1 MSPDQRKQASRARL
15 AAAQRRPDGDRDTGE
30 TRVDKLRHSLGI
42 EREAPPP
49 PKRDPSKPKV
59 KPRAQVAAE
68 PEAKSRSERA
78 AERRAATNQ
87 PPLPLS
93 LGAIM
98 VMGFAAT
105 LVLSGLTNATLA
117 PSLRA
122 GFSLVGAGFIA
133 SAWFMYRRKG
143 WAWGVCVCG
152 AGIGTGFFVVYAIVS
167 GAPQALLNAVFFVCP
182 LLLLLL
188 PGSRAALEWGGLGH
202 GRDADVE

>member
-1 MSPDQRKQASRARL
+1 MGKLKQ
-15 AAAQRRPDGDRDTGE
+15 
-30 TRVDKLRHSLGI
+30 SLGI

-59 KPRAQVAAE
+59 KPRAQSE
-68 PEAKSRSERA
+68 PEPERKSYSERA

-105 LVLSGLTNATLA
+105 LLLQGVTAGGLPPA
-117 PSLRA
+117 LRA
-122 GFSLVGAGFIA
+122 TFAVLGAAFLA
-133 SAWFMYRRKG
+133 SAYFTYRRKG
-143 WAWGVCVCG
+143 WAWAVCV
-152 AGIGTGFFVVYAIVS
+152 IGTGLGTTTFAVLAIVS
-167 GAPQALLNAVFFVCP
+167 GTPTVLLNAVFFVCP

-188 PGSRAALEWGGLGH
+188 PGSRAAIEWGSLRIPRGG
-202 GRDADVE
+202 GADGNADEADA